1 MIGGTDITSVTL
13 SYTAWELAKQPA
25 LQSKVWQKLW
35 EARSDSGQP
44 HSTAILRPQPTSAIE
59 QVRTTIGT
67 TPQVTSKLVF
77 CNSDLD
83 KSTTVWRFS

>member
-35 EARSDSGQP
+35 EARSDSGAATFDSHFAP
-44 HSTAILRPQPTSAIE
+44 TANF
-59 QVRTTIGT
+59 GY
-67 TPQVTSKLVF
+67 
-77 CNSDLD
+77 
-83 KSTTVWRFS
+83 

>member
-35 EARSDSGQP
+35 EARSDSGQL

-67 TPQVTSKLVF
+67 THK
-77 CNSDLD
+77 
-83 KSTTVWRFS
+83 